1 MPGQPKRGRQEEAA
15 AERTGVQSVVIAARV
30 LKALAACGG
39 IAALK
44 ELAAAT
50 GMPRAKVHRYL
61 GSLCAAG
68 LVGQDAQ
75 TGRYHIAA
83 AAVTIGLV
91 GLRRISPVRQLQDML
106 PRLRDAINE
115 TVTAAVWGES
125 GPTIIAIEESE
136 HLVTMNLR
144 IGSVLPVLNTA
155 IGRLFLAHLPPA
167 ITKPVVAAERRA
179 AAARALPSGSEL
191 DALLQS
197 IRRRRLSHAHGVL
210 IPGVDAI
217 AAPVFDHR
225 DRMVGALCV
234 VGHSEAGVTG
244 WNAPAAKVLREAATE
259 LSARLGASPFAE
271 TAGVAADDRSQAPAP
286 QRKAARRRSRMS

>member
-1 MPGQPKRGRQEEAA
+1 MPDQPKRGRREKVPAQ
-15 AERTGVQSVVIAARV
+15 RTGVQSVVIAARV
-30 LKALAACGG
+30 LKALAGCGG

-91 GLRRISPVRQLQDML
+91 GLRRISPVRQLQDTL
-106 PRLRDAINE
+106 PRLRDSINE

-125 GPTIIAIEESE
+125 GPTIVAIEESE

-167 ITKPVVAAERRA
+167 VTKPVVATERRA
-179 AAARALPSGSEL
+179 AAARALPSASEL
-191 DALLQS
+191 DALLQN

-225 DRMVGALCV
+225 GRMVAALCV
-234 VGHSEAGVTG
+234 VGRAEAGITG
-244 WNAPAAKVLREAATE
+244 WNGPAAQVLCETAAD
-259 LSARLGASPFAE
+259 LSARLGAAPSEE
-271 TAGVAADDRSQAPAP
+271 TAGVAADSRSQAPAR
-286 QRKAARRRSRMS
+286 QRKAARRRSPIS